1 MQVLFN
7 VLPIHHTYGLHV
19 TSFRVF
25 FSPLSVVVL
34 PKWDVNSYIEAIPR
48 CANSARKSTVNLN
61 HSRYRATTIYL
72 VPSLVHQL
80 VNRPQFQTADLSTVQ
95 TVNCGAAYLP
105 VSLSEALLSRFKGVE
120 RIGEGGVQIYLLAV
134 HVLIS
139 DRLRHV

>member
-1 MQVLFN
+1 M
-7 VLPIHHTYGLHV
+7 
-19 TSFRVF
+19 
-25 FSPLSVVVL
+25 
-34 PKWDVNSYIEAIPR
+34 
-48 CANSARKSTVNLN
+48 NLN